1 MFKGLGCIL
10 ILISSSLL
18 GYAKGQEVCQRLKEL
33 EELKRIFVL
42 LKKELEYTRA
52 PIAELLSKLAQK
64 AEGTYKPWL
73 EELSRELEEKR
84 DRTFL
89 EIWKSSIE
97 ENLSEIRMNSEV
109 LEELISVGNNL
120 GYSENI
126 ELYLEKLEFVIRD
139 TREETK
145 IKKKLYQSVG
155 VMGGT
160 FLIILLL

>member
-1 MFKGLGCIL
+1 M
-10 ILISSSLL
+10 
-18 GYAKGQEVCQRLKEL
+18 
-33 EELKRIFVL
+33 
-42 LKKELEYTRA
+42 
-52 PIAELLSKLAQK
+52 
-64 AEGTYKPWL
+64 
-73 EELSRELEEKR
+73 
-84 DRTFL
+84 

-97 ENLSEIRMNSEV
+97 ENLSEIRINSEG